1 MGKNRYF
8 LLGRD
13 KDNNKI
19 KTISL
24 SDTEVFNSGDT
35 TRKVDNSLEKIDYF
49 TLYFKN
55 QDDLIIHLV
64 NTGKLDNYNTELFIV
79 CRNGDK
85 ISYLENLYSSSVM
98 SRELKNVS
106 LEKSK
111 NMQSSFSNDEI
122 LDRFAFMMTN
132 DRSFRRFIEYKY
144 HKVYSKY
151 IDYFSGCYTTDDAYK
166 IKFRDTGWARNS
178 YPLIRNIVE
187 AMNRFEMLKRISG
200 NLSNAAFEYEV
211 DLNSRRNICL
221 DEISIYTEK
230 GYGEGQLNLFIEKD
244 EEINS
249 SEVANF
255 IYQIDTDSFVLDNNK
270 VVFNRKKFNCSDTE
284 YRELNN
290 LDVRVLRLIYLFLTT
305 KRFIKN
311 DHYDELTLYN
321 VQSSILSNIQ
331 KLLDQHKNVLNNV
344 YAFCQLYGRLS
355 DKKIDSKI
363 YKKVKGE

>member
-24 SDTEVFNSGDT
+24 SDNEVFNSGDT

-64 NTGKLDNYNTELFIV
+64 NTGKLDNYNTEVFIA
-79 CRNGDK
+79 CRNGDS
-85 ISYLENLYSSSVM
+85 ISYLENVYSSSVM
-98 SRELKNVS
+98 SNELKKFS
-106 LEKSK
+106 LEKAK
-111 NMQSSFSNDEI
+111 DMQSSFSNDEI
-122 LDRFAFMMTN
+122 LDRFAFMMVN
-132 DRSFRRFIEYKY
+132 DGSFRRFIEYKY

-151 IDYFSGCYTTDDAYK
+151 IDYFRGCYTTDDAYK
-166 IKFRDTGWARNS
+166 VKFRDTGWARNS

-187 AMNRFEMLKRISG
+187 AMNRFEIIKEKGEAMSKS
-200 NLSNAAFEYEV
+200 AFEYEV
-211 DLNSRRNICL
+211 DLNARRNVGL

-230 GYGEGQLNLFIEKD
+230 GYGEGQLNLFIDD

-249 SEVANF
+249 SEVTNF
-255 IYQIDTDSFVLDNNK
+255 LYQIDTDSFVLDNDE
-270 VVFNRKKFNCSDTE
+270 VVFNKEKFNCSDIE

-305 KRFIKN
+305 KKFNKGN
-311 DHYDELTLYN
+311 HYDELSLYN
-321 VQSSILSNIQ
+321 VQSSILFNIQ
-331 KLLDQHKNVLNNV
+331 KLLDKNKNVLNNV